1 MLEAICVTESNKG
14 YINKYLATAI
24 PRKTIRVDPGTL
36 LEGRYVVIRK
46 NDVVIWKPAFF
57 HSNYEFIF
65 DGEAKYF
72 YFSSIRLRRTNETK
86 FCGDIMPHN
95 THSVTTGQKRYWCHG
110 PTSIDVEWD
119 VDINL
124 PMYTRDYIRLN
135 KTPHSPKEADDA

>member
-1 MLEAICVTESNKG
+1 MLEAIQVTEKNKD
-14 YINKYLATAI
+14 YIKQYLATVRSGKAFCVN
-24 PRKTIRVDPGTL
+24 PQVLD
-36 LEGRYVVIRK
+36 EGLYVVIRK

-65 DGEAKYF
+65 DGEAKNV
-72 YFSSIRLRRTNETK
+72 YFSSIRLLRNEVK
-86 FCGDIMPHN
+86 FCGDEMPHN
-95 THSVTTGQKRYWCHG
+95 THGVSTGQKTYWCHG

-135 KTPHSPKEADDA
+135 KTPHSPKE